1 VPDTALEAIEQ
12 ALLEGALA
20 HGFATDQPGMR
31 RHALTIAGHGPWP
44 DEPVAFAIESPPEL
58 GCRMPA

>member
-1 VPDTALEAIEQ
+1 VPDTALESIEQ
-12 ALLEGALA
+12 ALLEGTLT

-31 RHALTIAGHGPWP
+31 HQALTIAVTVR
-44 DEPVAFAIESPPEL
+44 DQMSPVAFAIESPPEL